1 MFNAW
6 APYPE
11 HLQQYTNH
19 FKILESIF
27 WIQVG
32 TYNKSIVKYTLKKKK
47 PTCFGKLPSQ
57 IYLKTER
64 RGKKKVETQT
74 TSGICHWIDSI
85 IVQ

>member
-47 PTCFGKLPSQ
+47 NQPALVSFQVKSTWKL
-57 IYLKTER
+57 KEE
-64 RGKKKVETQT
+64 GKKK
-74 TSGICHWIDSI
+74 
-85 IVQ
+85 